1 MPSRF
6 QAETAPN
13 PGAAVEPPRGGGAAR
28 RLRAGGLAVVG
39 LVTYASVLASG
50 AVRCP
55 VAATLHVPC
64 PTCGATRTSLALLRG
79 DLHGALL
86 NPAAPLLAL
95 LVGAL
100 GARLVFVAARDGDTR
115 RFDEGRLV
123 TRLASALL
131 VTFAAAVALWI
142 ARFWGWF
149 GGPVP
154 V

>member
-1 MPSRF
+1 
-6 QAETAPN
+6 
-13 PGAAVEPPRGGGAAR
+13 
-28 RLRAGGLAVVG
+28 VVG

-79 DLHGALL
+79 DLHGALV

>member
-1 MPSRF
+1 MASRF
-6 QAETAPN
+6 QAETEPR
-13 PGAAVEPPRGGGAAR
+13 PGARRGGAAR
-28 RLRAGGLAVVG
+28 RLRAGCLAAVGLAA
-39 LVTYASVLASG
+39 YAGALASG
-50 AVRCP
+50 IVRCP
-55 VAATLHVPC
+55 VASTFHVPC
-64 PTCGATRTSLALLRG
+64 PTCGATRASLALLRG
-79 DLHGALL
+79 DLRGALL

-100 GARLVFVAARDGDTR
+100 GARLVYVAARDGHTR

-123 TRLASALL
+123 ARLASALL

-142 ARFWGWF
+142 ARFCGWF